1 VTDTSRSNAQ
11 TFLNTVEQSLDSAL
25 LRLDDAA
32 NLKAMLANVEK
43 QIHEVWPEIESPEQG
58 RTVSAD
64 NQLQL
69 SAILDKINLLETKTR
84 ARLTWS
90 DDLAKHIRKSLDKS
104 I

>member
-1 VTDTSRSNAQ
+1 MTDTNISTTQ
-11 TFLNTVEQSLDSAL
+11 TFFDTVEQSLDSAL

-32 NLKAMLANVEK
+32 NLRNMLAEVEK
-43 QIHEVWPEIESPEQG
+43 QIHEIWPEIESSEQG
-58 RTVSAD
+58 GTVSAD

>member
-1 VTDTSRSNAQ
+1 MTDTNLSATQ
-11 TFLNTVEQSLDSAL
+11 TFFDTVEQSLDSAL
-25 LRLDDAA
+25 LRLDDGA
-32 NLKAMLANVEK
+32 NLQAMLAEIEK
-43 QIHEVWPEIESPEQG
+43 QIHDIWPEIESSEQG
-58 RTVSAD
+58 GTVSAD

>member
-1 VTDTSRSNAQ
+1 MTDTSRSNAQ

-43 QIHEVWPEIESPEQG
+43 QIHEVWPEIESSKQG

>member
-1 VTDTSRSNAQ
+1 MTDTSRSNAQ

-69 SAILDKINLLETKTR
+69 SAILDKINLLETKR
-84 ARLTWS
+84 VLG
-90 DDLAKHIRKSLDKS
+90 LLGQMI
-104 I
+104 